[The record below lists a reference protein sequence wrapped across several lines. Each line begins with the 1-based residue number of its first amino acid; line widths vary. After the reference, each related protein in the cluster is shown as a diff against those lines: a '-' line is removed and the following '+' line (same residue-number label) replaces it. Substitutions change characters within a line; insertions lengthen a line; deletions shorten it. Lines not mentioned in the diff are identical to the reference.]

1 MKIDKTISW
10 PIAILWGS
18 LFLIPL
24 FNTIPLDF
32 NIDLTTKI
40 IEHFQSIIL
49 IISAIFTWFYMK
61 PLQQKNQGM
70 KLFWVWATIWWVTL
84 FGRGINWG
92 REFFPNLDHS
102 YFRLISIILIG
113 SLVLM
118 LFASSLRKSII
129 FHLKNTTIPLWSLL
143 LTLCAFV
150 ISDSVEHH
158 RFLSSVFLY
167 HSELQSLIEELYEIP
182 LIIGLFI
189 SSLYFMKKDKSL

>member
-84 FGRGINWG
+84 FGRGVNWG
-92 REFFPNLDHS
+92 REFFPYLDHS
-102 YFRLISIILIG
+102 YFRLISIILVG

-118 LFASSLRKSII
+118 LCASSLRNSIF
-129 FHLKNTTIPLWSLL
+129 FHLKNTAIPLWSLL

-167 HSELQSLIEELYEIP
+167 HSELQSLIEELYEVP

>member
-1 MKIDKTISW
+1 MKVDKTISW
-10 PIAILWGS
+10 PIVILWGS

-24 FNTIPLDF
+24 FNNLSLNL
-32 NIDLTTKI
+32 NIDLATKT
-40 IEHFQSIIL
+40 IEHFQSITL
-49 IISAIFTWFYMK
+49 IFCAFFTWFYMK
-61 PLQQKNQGM
+61 PLQQKIQGI
-70 KLFWVWATIWWVTL
+70 KLFWLWATIWWITL

-129 FHLKNTTIPLWSLL
+129 FHLKNTAIPLWSLL

>member
-24 FNTIPLDF
+24 FNYFPLNF
-32 NIDLTTKI
+32 NIDLTTKV
-40 IEHFQSIIL
+40 IEHFQSATL
-49 IISAIFTWFYMK
+49 IFCVFFTWFYMR
-61 PLQQKNQGM
+61 PLQQKSQGM
-70 KLFWVWATIWWVTL
+70 KLFWLWATIWWVTL
-84 FGRGINWG
+84 FGRGTNWG
-92 REFFPNLDHS
+92 REFFPNLDHT
-102 YFRLISIILIG
+102 YFRLISITLIS

-118 LFASSLRKSII
+118 LCASPLRKSIV
-129 FHLKNTTIPLWSLL
+129 FHLKNTAIPLWSLL
-143 LTLCAFV
+143 LTLCAFL

-182 LIIGLFI
+182 LIFGLFI
-189 SSLYFMKKDKSL
+189 SSLYFMKKDKPL